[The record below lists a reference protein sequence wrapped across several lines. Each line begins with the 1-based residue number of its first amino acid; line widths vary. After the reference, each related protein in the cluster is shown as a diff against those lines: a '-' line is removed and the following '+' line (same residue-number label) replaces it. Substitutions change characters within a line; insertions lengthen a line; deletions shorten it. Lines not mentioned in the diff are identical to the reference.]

1 MQELDCRGLSCPQPV
16 LNTKA
21 EVDKGLKEIKVR
33 VDNQAASDNVSHFLT
48 SQGFQVSEE
57 ALGRDFLVSGNRVG
71 EPQVPQVDPSSYQC
85 GLPAENPAKICALIT
100 TDRIGLGD
108 DDLGMKLM
116 ASYLAT
122 LKEMGPDLWR
132 IILLN
137 GAVRMAVAGA
147 ANLDSLK
154 ELEESGVSILVCGTC
169 LTFFDLLDQK
179 AAGETTNMLDVVT
192 SLQVAGKV
200 ISIT

>member
-1 MQELDCRGLSCPQPV
+1 MQELDCRKLDCPQPV

-21 EVDKGLKEIKVR
+21 EIDKGLNEIKVR
-33 VDNQAASDNVSHFLT
+33 VDNKAASDNVANFLS
-48 SQGFQVSEE
+48 SQGFKASQETQGQE
-57 ALGRDFLVSGNRVG
+57 FLILGNRVG
-71 EPQVPQVDPSSYQC
+71 EAEASPMDPSLYEC
-85 GLPAENPAKICALIT
+85 RIPEENPTNICALIT
-100 TDRIGLGD
+100 TDRIGRGD
-108 DDLGMKLM
+108 DELGLKLM

-122 LKEMGPDLWR
+122 LKEMGPELWR

-137 GAVRMAVAGA
+137 AGVKMAVEGSG
-147 ANLDSLK
+147 NLKSLQ

-179 AAGETTNMLDVVT
+179 AVGETTNMLDVVT

-200 ISIT
+200 MSMG

>member
-16 LNTKA
+16 LNTKT
-21 EVDKGLKEIKVR
+21 EVDKGLGEVRVR
-33 VDNQAASDNVSHFLT
+33 VDNKAASDNVSSFLN
-48 SQGFQVSEE
+48 SQGFQVSQETQ
-57 ALGRDFLVSGNRVG
+57 GRDFIIQGTRTGEAVAGPVDVSA
-71 EPQVPQVDPSSYQC
+71 YQC
-85 GLPAENPAKICALIT
+85 EIPGETPAKICALIT

-108 DDLGMKLM
+108 DELGIKLM

-137 GAVRMAVAGA
+137 GAVKMAIEGA
-147 ANLDSLK
+147 ENLKTLK
-154 ELEESGVSILVCGTC
+154 ELNESGVSILVCGTC
-169 LTFFDLLDQK
+169 LTFFDLLEKK
-179 AAGETTNMLDVVT
+179 AVGETTNMLDVVT

>member
-1 MQELDCRGLSCPQPV
+1 V
-16 LNTKA
+16 LNTKSA
-21 EVDKGLKEIKVR
+21 VDNGLNEIRVR

-48 SQGFQVSEE
+48 SQGFQVDRE
-57 ALGRDFLVSGNRVG
+57 AQGQDFIVMGSRDGEAQPAQAEPSGDKGVQAD
-71 EPQVPQVDPSSYQC
+71 E
-85 GLPAENPAKICALIT
+85 APAKICALIT

-108 DDLGMKLM
+108 DELGIKLM

-137 GAVRMAVAGA
+137 GAVKMAIEGA
-147 ANLDSLK
+147 ENLKALK

-169 LTFFDLLDQK
+169 LTFFDLLEKK
-179 AAGETTNMLDVVT
+179 AVGETTNMLDVVT